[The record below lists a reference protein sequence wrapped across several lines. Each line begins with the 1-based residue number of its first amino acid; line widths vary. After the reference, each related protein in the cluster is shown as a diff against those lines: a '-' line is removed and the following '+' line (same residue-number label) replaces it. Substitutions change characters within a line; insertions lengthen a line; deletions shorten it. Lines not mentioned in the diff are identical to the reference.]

1 MPAGGE
7 DRGSTPTAPSPNST
21 ILGWRSWP
29 QYLCG
34 FVFHGSHH
42 VSTLFADSI
51 QVYHLHKGLE
61 DEFNLEGGF
70 EPDMV
75 LSRTRCPE

>member
-1 MPAGGE
+1 MEGILSVEGE
-7 DRGSTPTAPSPNST
+7 HASWWRRQRQHTNST
-21 ILGWRSWP
+21 QSQLHHSRLEWSWP

-70 EPDMV
+70 
-75 LSRTRCPE
+75 